1 LGILFTGTW
10 RTALSTSSA
19 ATKATIA
26 NAVGEG
32 IVNDITRILQVEIEG
47 SNTHAINGMITMS
60 TTRIKTQMRTIQ

>member
-26 NAVGEG
+26 NAVEED
-32 IVNDITRILQVEIEG
+32 IINDIIIILKWIEMF
-47 SNTHAINGMITMS
+47 NTHAINGMIIMS